1 MSLPAAAAVS
11 PHETSYRN
19 ICDFYAELQAVHHEF
34 SAQMESRQP
43 SLEIADAI
51 ARMTGPGIPGKL
63 WGIPTLEAG
72 AKDSYDNAAG
82 ALPDFSHV
90 LNNIMDSSYDD
101 QNRASIEVKVLRSLA
116 NLCGG
121 TSAPEYMAACAQ
133 LHFFYNHF
141 SRPSMILELEQ
152 EERAALFPKSTL
164 LAIGRSPI
172 INFNWEPDYQRS
184 SSTEDRASRQHPHA
198 LKDPLQPLSLNSI
211 PLESFAAAL
220 WSLSQFRTGHGPR
233 AHVPQVRVP
242 AARRV
247 LADDRQA
254 HHHLRARAVQAQRC
268 GSWCARAPSSS
279 RGCPTRAGASRSGA
293 RSPCG

>member
-1 MSLPAAAAVS
+1 
-11 PHETSYRN
+11 
-19 ICDFYAELQAVHHEF
+19 
-34 SAQMESRQP
+34 
-43 SLEIADAI
+43 
-51 ARMTGPGIPGKL
+51 
-63 WGIPTLEAG
+63 
-72 AKDSYDNAAG
+72 
-82 ALPDFSHV
+82 
-90 LNNIMDSSYDD
+90 MDSSYDD

-220 WSLSQFRTGHGPR
+220 WSLSQFRTGHGLVRMCHKYEFLPHVVYSLMTGR
-233 AHVPQVRVP
+233 PTIIYGPVRCKRKGAAAGARVLHLRPGGVQLGQAHRGVAH
-242 AARRV
+242 AARA
-247 LADDRQA
+247 AD
-254 HHHLRARAVQAQRC
+254 RAVDAQA
-268 GSWCARAPSSS
+268 
-279 RGCPTRAGASRSGA
+279 RGAAQAAEEPGLGL
-293 RSPCG
+293 GLG